1 MTKVIICKTW
11 KDTEKISLVPGVRM
25 TRINREVYRSF
36 FRFGTEKYVHHLS
49 SVPRSATSMSGES
62 ENAGKRGPG
71 GKEK

>member
-1 MTKVIICKTW
+1 MTKVIIRKTW

-25 TRINREVYRSF
+25 TRINREVYRNF
-36 FRFGTEKYVHHLS
+36 FRFGTENTSTIS

-62 ENAGKRGPG
+62 ENAGKHGPG